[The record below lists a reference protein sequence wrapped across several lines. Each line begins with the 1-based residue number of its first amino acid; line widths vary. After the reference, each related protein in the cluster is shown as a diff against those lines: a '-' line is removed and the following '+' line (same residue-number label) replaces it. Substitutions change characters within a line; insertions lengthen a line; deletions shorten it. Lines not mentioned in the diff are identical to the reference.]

1 MDKNKSRRPKRDAQ
15 ELCASI
21 PSASPPRRRSRRRD
35 TGHPSATPDRHFQQ
49 LGTQATANTL
59 VLGLP
64 ASLRAGDLEDAD
76 LEAQQ
81 PRTQTQTQ
89 AKPSL
94 ALPTQLIDAHLDA
107 SFESEGGV
115 KVGGDTY
122 DFEHDE
128 EEVDEA
134 LRRNEAAAA
143 RALAGE
149 APGRGIERGGD
160 GGVLNPESSRSPYR
174 RLAEMVAAASGRGV
188 DGGPASVNPRRDP
201 PAAAESRGDPKR
213 FFSPVVAYFAPEVS
227 KTRRGIL
234 GDRITERGGAVAR
247 DVNDPRVTHVLTTS
261 TTYRHWNPAARLVS
275 PDWAQACIRAGEL
288 RPEDE
293 HPPALTGGVN
303 PPASLSSSPLPP
315 VASPMRLGPPPSA
328 PQDTSSGHVV
338 LDSGSGADGLARPW
352 LGKKRD
358 SFACQQPSTAA
369 PVNLNPHITRP
380 LEELAAIYEDVLGVT
395 NAYKARHHKQVAGA
409 VERLDFVVTDVEQ
422 LCDPPVTPAFAQKTS
437 TVRDKIRE
445 LLATGK
451 LAKLEELKRK
461 PDVKAILELSGVW
474 GIGTETARK
483 LHREDRVSTVAQL
496 RALAERQPGKLSANQ
511 HVGLR
516 FYEEFKERIPRDE
529 VEALAGH
536 VEDAVA
542 AVCPGCSV
550 TVAGSYRRGKTS
562 CGDIDV
568 LLCPSEEFI
577 RGGSQGAPGA
587 TVDTV
592 ENILPAVLARLR
604 TRGVVTDDLS
614 TGTVSWMGVAR
625 LPDSR
630 ELTAPTT
637 TDGAEG
643 DGALAVVT
651 PKRLHRRMDIKTYTP
666 DEMPFA
672 LLYFTGSGYFNRS
685 MRAWADKAKGLSLH
699 DRGFNLVRGNDMTAV
714 RDATFRDEKDVFEYL
729 GLEYVPPEDRSV

>member
-1 MDKNKSRRPKRDAQ
+1 MLTIHAHVHRSPVA
-15 ELCASI
+15 
-21 PSASPPRRRSRRRD
+21 ASPPRRRSRRRD
-35 TGHPSATPDRHFQQ
+35 TRDPSATQDRPIQQ

-64 ASLRAGDLEDAD
+64 ASLRAGDLE
-76 LEAQQ
+76 AQ
-81 PRTQTQTQ
+81 PCTQTQTL

-94 ALPTQLIDAHLDA
+94 ALPTQLVDAAA
-107 SFESEGGV
+107 SSFADVDVESEGGV

-134 LRRNEAAAA
+134 LRRNEADAA
-143 RALAGE
+143 RALGGE
-149 APGRGIERGGD
+149 PPGGEIQRGD
-160 GGVLNPESSRSPYR
+160 DAGVLNPESSRSPYR
-174 RLAEMVAAASGRGV
+174 RLADMVAAASRRGV
-188 DGGPASVNPRRDP
+188 DGGAASVNPDRDP
-201 PAAAESRGDPKR
+201 PAAAASGGDPKR

-234 GDRITERGGAVAR
+234 GDRITERGGAVAK
-247 DVNDPRVTHVLTTS
+247 DVNDPHVTHVLTTS

-315 VASPMRLGPPPSA
+315 VASPMRLGPPPSR
-328 PQDTSSGHVV
+328 QDAGGHVV
-338 LDSGSGADGLARPW
+338 VDSGSGADGLVRPW
-352 LGKKRD
+352 LGKKKGA
-358 SFACQQPSTAA
+358 FACQRPSTAA

-380 LEELAAIYEDVLGVT
+380 LEELAAIYEDVLGGT

-461 PDVKAILELSGVW
+461 PDVEAILELSGVW

-483 LHREDRVSTVAQL
+483 LHREDGISTVAQL

-511 HVGLR
+511 QVGLR
-516 FYEEFKERIPRDE
+516 FYEEFRERIPRDE

-562 CGDIDV
+562 CGDVDV

-592 ENILPAVLARLR
+592 EGILPAVLARLR
-604 TRGVVTDDLS
+604 ARGVVTDDLS

-630 ELTAPTT
+630 ERLAPTT

-643 DGALAVVT
+643 DGAVAVVT
-651 PKRLHRRMDIKTYTP
+651 PKRLHRRMDIKMYTP

-685 MRAWADKAKGLSLH
+685 MRTWAEKAKGLSLH

-714 RDATFRDEKDVFEYL
+714 RDATFRDERDVFEYL

>member
-1 MDKNKSRRPKRDAQ
+1 M
-15 ELCASI
+15 
-21 PSASPPRRRSRRRD
+21 
-35 TGHPSATPDRHFQQ
+35 
-49 LGTQATANTL
+49 GTQATANTL

-64 ASLRAGDLEDAD
+64 ASLRAGDLAG
-76 LEAQQ
+76 Q
-81 PRTQTQTQ
+81 PVQTQTQTQ
-89 AKPSL
+89 LAKPSL
-94 ALPTQLIDAHLDA
+94 ALPTQLIDVATS
-107 SFESEGGV
+107 SFADVDVESEGGV

-143 RALAGE
+143 RALGGE
-149 APGRGIERGGD
+149 PRNSGGIERGD
-160 GGVLNPESSRSPYR
+160 EGGVLNPESSRSPYR
-174 RLAEMVAAASGRGV
+174 RLAEMVAAASRRGV
-188 DGGPASVNPRRDP
+188 DGGAASVNPDRDP
-201 PAAAESRGDPKR
+201 PAAAASLGDPKR

-315 VASPMRLGPPPSA
+315 VASPMRLGPPPSS
-328 PQDTSSGHVV
+328 QDAGGHVV
-338 LDSGSGADGLARPW
+338 VDSGSGADGLVRPW
-352 LGKKRD
+352 LGKKRGA
-358 SFACQQPSTAA
+358 FACQRPSTAA

-380 LEELAAIYEDVLGVT
+380 LEELAAIYEDVLGGT

-461 PDVKAILELSGVW
+461 PDVEAILELSGVW

-483 LHREDRVSTVAQL
+483 LHREDGISTVAQL

-511 HVGLR
+511 QVGLR
-516 FYEEFKERIPRDE
+516 FYEEFRKRIPRDE

-562 CGDIDV
+562 CGDVDV

-592 ENILPAVLARLR
+592 EDILPAVLARLR
-604 TRGVVTDDLS
+604 TQGVVTDDLS

-630 ELTAPTT
+630 ERLAPTT

-643 DGALAVVT
+643 DGAVAVVT

-685 MRAWADKAKGLSLH
+685 MRTWAEKAKGLSLH

-714 RDATFRDEKDVFEYL
+714 RDATFRDERDVFEYL

>member
-1 MDKNKSRRPKRDAQ
+1 M
-15 ELCASI
+15 
-21 PSASPPRRRSRRRD
+21 
-35 TGHPSATPDRHFQQ
+35 
-49 LGTQATANTL
+49 GTQATANTL

-380 LEELAAIYEDVLGVT
+380 LEELAAIYEDVLGGT

-562 CGDIDV
+562 CGDVDV

-643 DGALAVVT
+643 DGAVAVVT

>member
-1 MDKNKSRRPKRDAQ
+1 M
-15 ELCASI
+15 
-21 PSASPPRRRSRRRD
+21 
-35 TGHPSATPDRHFQQ
+35 
-49 LGTQATANTL
+49 GTQATANTL
-59 VLGLP
+59 VIGLP

-107 SFESEGGV
+107 SFADVDVESEGGV

-201 PAAAESRGDPKR
+201 PAAAASLGDPKR

-328 PQDTSSGHVV
+328 PQDAGGHVV
-338 LDSGSGADGLARPW
+338 LDSGSGADGLVRPW
-352 LGKKRD
+352 LGKKRGA
-358 SFACQQPSTAA
+358 FACQRPSTAA

-380 LEELAAIYEDVLGVT
+380 LEELAAIYEDVLGGA

-630 ELTAPTT
+630 ERTAPTT

-643 DGALAVVT
+643 DGAVAVVT

>member
-1 MDKNKSRRPKRDAQ
+1 M
-15 ELCASI
+15 
-21 PSASPPRRRSRRRD
+21 
-35 TGHPSATPDRHFQQ
+35 
-49 LGTQATANTL
+49 GTQATANTL

-64 ASLRAGDLEDAD
+64 ASLRAGDLEGG
-76 LEAQQ
+76 Q
-81 PRTQTQTQ
+81 PVPTQTQTQ
-89 AKPSL
+89 LPKPSL
-94 ALPTQLIDAHLDA
+94 ALPTQLIEQHATS
-107 SFESEGGV
+107 SFADVDVESEGGV

-143 RALAGE
+143 RALGGE
-149 APGRGIERGGD
+149 PRNSGGIERGDEGC
-160 GGVLNPESSRSPYR
+160 VLNPESSRSPYR
-174 RLAEMVAAASGRGV
+174 RLAEMVAAASRRDV
-188 DGGPASVNPRRDP
+188 DGGAASVNPDRDP
-201 PAAAESRGDPKR
+201 PAAAASPGDPKR

-315 VASPMRLGPPPSA
+315 VASPMRLGPPPSS
-328 PQDTSSGHVV
+328 QDASQGHVV
-338 LDSGSGADGLARPW
+338 VDSGSGADGLVRPW
-352 LGKKRD
+352 LGKKRGA
-358 SFACQQPSTAA
+358 FACQRPSTAA

-380 LEELAAIYEDVLGVT
+380 LEELAAIYEDVLGGT

-451 LAKLEELKRK
+451 LAKLEELRRK
-461 PDVKAILELSGVW
+461 PDVEAILELSGVW

-483 LHREDRVSTVAQL
+483 LHREDGVSTVAQL
-496 RALAERQPGKLSANQ
+496 RALAARQPGKLSANQ

-562 CGDIDV
+562 CGDVDV

-592 ENILPAVLARLR
+592 EDILPAVLARLR

-630 ELTAPTT
+630 ERLAPTT

-643 DGALAVVT
+643 DGAVAVVT

-685 MRAWADKAKGLSLH
+685 MRTWADKAKGLSLH

-714 RDATFRDEKDVFEYL
+714 RDAKFRDERDVFEYL

>member
-1 MDKNKSRRPKRDAQ
+1 M
-15 ELCASI
+15 
-21 PSASPPRRRSRRRD
+21 
-35 TGHPSATPDRHFQQ
+35 
-49 LGTQATANTL
+49 GTQATANTL

-188 DGGPASVNPRRDP
+188 DGSPASVNPRRDP

-338 LDSGSGADGLARPW
+338 VDSGSGADGLVRPW

-358 SFACQQPSTAA
+358 SFACQRPSTAA

-380 LEELAAIYEDVLGVT
+380 LEELAAIYEDVLGGT

-630 ELTAPTT
+630 ERTAPTT

>member
-1 MDKNKSRRPKRDAQ
+1 M
-15 ELCASI
+15 
-21 PSASPPRRRSRRRD
+21 
-35 TGHPSATPDRHFQQ
+35 
-49 LGTQATANTL
+49 GTQATANTL

-380 LEELAAIYEDVLGVT
+380 LEELAAIYEDVLGGT

>member
-1 MDKNKSRRPKRDAQ
+1 
-15 ELCASI
+15 
-21 PSASPPRRRSRRRD
+21 
-35 TGHPSATPDRHFQQ
+35 

-134 LRRNEAAAA
+134 LRRNEAAVA

-188 DGGPASVNPRRDP
+188 DGSPASVNPRRDP

-380 LEELAAIYEDVLGVT
+380 LEELAAIYEDVLGGT

-630 ELTAPTT
+630 ERTAPTT

-714 RDATFRDEKDVFEYL
+714 RDAKFRDERDVFEYL

>member
-1 MDKNKSRRPKRDAQ
+1 
-15 ELCASI
+15 
-21 PSASPPRRRSRRRD
+21 
-35 TGHPSATPDRHFQQ
+35 

-134 LRRNEAAAA
+134 LRRNEAAVA

-174 RLAEMVAAASGRGV
+174 RLAEMVAAAYGRGV
-188 DGGPASVNPRRDP
+188 DGSPASVNPRRDP

-358 SFACQQPSTAA
+358 SFACQRPSTAA

-380 LEELAAIYEDVLGVT
+380 LEELAAIYEDVLGGT

-630 ELTAPTT
+630 ERTAPTT

>member
-1 MDKNKSRRPKRDAQ
+1 
-15 ELCASI
+15 
-21 PSASPPRRRSRRRD
+21 
-35 TGHPSATPDRHFQQ
+35 

-188 DGGPASVNPRRDP
+188 DGSPASVNPRRDP

-338 LDSGSGADGLARPW
+338 VDSGSGADGLVRPW

-358 SFACQQPSTAA
+358 SFACQRPSTAA

-380 LEELAAIYEDVLGVT
+380 LEELAAIYEDVLGGT

-630 ELTAPTT
+630 ERTAPTT

>member
-1 MDKNKSRRPKRDAQ
+1 M
-15 ELCASI
+15 
-21 PSASPPRRRSRRRD
+21 
-35 TGHPSATPDRHFQQ
+35 
-49 LGTQATANTL
+49 GTQATANTL

-188 DGGPASVNPRRDP
+188 DGSPASVNPRRDP

-315 VASPMRLGPPPSA
+315 VASPMRLGPPPSS
-328 PQDTSSGHVV
+328 QDAGGHVV
-338 LDSGSGADGLARPW
+338 VDSGSGADGLVRPW
-352 LGKKRD
+352 LGKKRGA
-358 SFACQQPSTAA
+358 FACQRPSTAA

-380 LEELAAIYEDVLGVT
+380 LEELAAIYEDVLGGT

-474 GIGTETARK
+474 GIGTESARK

-496 RALAERQPGKLSANQ
+496 GALAERLPGKLSANQ

-562 CGDIDV
+562 CGDVDV

-577 RGGSQGAPGA
+577 RGGSQGAPGP

-592 ENILPAVLARLR
+592 EDILPAVLARLR

-630 ELTAPTT
+630 ERTAPTT

-714 RDATFRDEKDVFEYL
+714 RDATFRDERDVFEYL

>member
-1 MDKNKSRRPKRDAQ
+1 M
-15 ELCASI
+15 
-21 PSASPPRRRSRRRD
+21 
-35 TGHPSATPDRHFQQ
+35 
-49 LGTQATANTL
+49 GTQATANTL

-201 PAAAESRGDPKR
+201 PAAAERRGDPKR

-380 LEELAAIYEDVLGVT
+380 LEELAAIYEDVLGGT

>member
-1 MDKNKSRRPKRDAQ
+1 M
-15 ELCASI
+15 
-21 PSASPPRRRSRRRD
+21 
-35 TGHPSATPDRHFQQ
+35 
-49 LGTQATANTL
+49 GTQATANTL

-188 DGGPASVNPRRDP
+188 DGGAASVNPRRDP

-338 LDSGSGADGLARPW
+338 VDSGSGADGLVRPW

-358 SFACQQPSTAA
+358 SFACQRPSTAA

-380 LEELAAIYEDVLGVT
+380 LEELAAIYEDVLGGT

-630 ELTAPTT
+630 ERTAPTT

-699 DRGFNLVRGNDMTAV
+699 DRGFNLLRGNDMTAV

>member
-1 MDKNKSRRPKRDAQ
+1 M
-15 ELCASI
+15 
-21 PSASPPRRRSRRRD
+21 
-35 TGHPSATPDRHFQQ
+35 
-49 LGTQATANTL
+49 GTQATANTL

-134 LRRNEAAAA
+134 LRRNEAAVA

-188 DGGPASVNPRRDP
+188 DGSPASVNPRRDP

-380 LEELAAIYEDVLGVT
+380 LEELAAIYEDVLGGT

-630 ELTAPTT
+630 ERTAPTT

>member
-1 MDKNKSRRPKRDAQ
+1 
-15 ELCASI
+15 
-21 PSASPPRRRSRRRD
+21 
-35 TGHPSATPDRHFQQ
+35 
-49 LGTQATANTL
+49 
-59 VLGLP
+59 
-64 ASLRAGDLEDAD
+64 
-76 LEAQQ
+76 
-81 PRTQTQTQ
+81 
-89 AKPSL
+89 
-94 ALPTQLIDAHLDA
+94 
-107 SFESEGGV
+107 
-115 KVGGDTY
+115 
-122 DFEHDE
+122 
-128 EEVDEA
+128 
-134 LRRNEAAAA
+134 
-143 RALAGE
+143 
-149 APGRGIERGGD
+149 
-160 GGVLNPESSRSPYR
+160 
-174 RLAEMVAAASGRGV
+174 MVAAASGRGV

-338 LDSGSGADGLARPW
+338 VDSGSGADGLVRPW

-358 SFACQQPSTAA
+358 SFACQRPSTAA

-380 LEELAAIYEDVLGVT
+380 LEELAAIYEDVLGGT

-496 RALAERQPGKLSANQ
+496 RALAARQPGKLSANQ

-630 ELTAPTT
+630 ERTGADD
-637 TDGAEG
+637 DGRRRRRRCRGGG
-643 DGALAVVT
+643 DSQAVT
-651 PKRLHRRMDIKTYTP
+651 PAH
-666 DEMPFA
+666 
-672 LLYFTGSGYFNRS
+672 G
-685 MRAWADKAKGLSLH
+685 H
-699 DRGFNLVRGNDMTAV
+699 
-714 RDATFRDEKDVFEYL
+714 KDVHS
-729 GLEYVPPEDRSV
+729 G

>member
-1 MDKNKSRRPKRDAQ
+1 M
-15 ELCASI
+15 
-21 PSASPPRRRSRRRD
+21 
-35 TGHPSATPDRHFQQ
+35 
-49 LGTQATANTL
+49 GTQATANTL

-64 ASLRAGDLEDAD
+64 ASLRAGDLEGG
-76 LEAQQ
+76 Q
-81 PRTQTQTQ
+81 PVPTQTQTQ
-89 AKPSL
+89 LPKPSL
-94 ALPTQLIDAHLDA
+94 ALPTQLIEQHATS
-107 SFESEGGV
+107 SFADVDVESEGGV

-143 RALAGE
+143 RALGGE
-149 APGRGIERGGD
+149 PRNSGGIERGDEGC
-160 GGVLNPESSRSPYR
+160 VLNPESSRSPYR
-174 RLAEMVAAASGRGV
+174 RLAEMVAAASRRGV
-188 DGGPASVNPRRDP
+188 DGGAASVNPDRDP
-201 PAAAESRGDPKR
+201 PAAAASPGDPKR

-315 VASPMRLGPPPSA
+315 VASPMRLGPPPSS
-328 PQDTSSGHVV
+328 QDASQGHVV
-338 LDSGSGADGLARPW
+338 VDSGSGADGLVRPW
-352 LGKKRD
+352 LGKKRGA
-358 SFACQQPSTAA
+358 FACQRPSTAA

-380 LEELAAIYEDVLGVT
+380 LEELAAIYEDVLGGT

-461 PDVKAILELSGVW
+461 PDVEAVLELSGVW

-483 LHREDRVSTVAQL
+483 LHREDGISTVAQL

-511 HVGLR
+511 QVGLR
-516 FYEEFKERIPRDE
+516 FYEEFRERIPRDE

-562 CGDIDV
+562 CGDVDV

-592 ENILPAVLARLR
+592 EDILPAVLARLR

-630 ELTAPTT
+630 ERLAPTT

-643 DGALAVVT
+643 DGAVAVVT

-685 MRAWADKAKGLSLH
+685 MRTWADKAKGLSLH

-714 RDATFRDEKDVFEYL
+714 RDAKFRDERDVFEYL

>member
-1 MDKNKSRRPKRDAQ
+1 M
-15 ELCASI
+15 
-21 PSASPPRRRSRRRD
+21 
-35 TGHPSATPDRHFQQ
+35 
-49 LGTQATANTL
+49 GTQATANTL

-188 DGGPASVNPRRDP
+188 DGSPASVNPRRDP

-338 LDSGSGADGLARPW
+338 LDSGSGADGLVRPW

-358 SFACQQPSTAA
+358 SFACQRPSTAA

-380 LEELAAIYEDVLGVT
+380 LEELAAIYEDVLGGT

-630 ELTAPTT
+630 ERTAPTT